1 MRSIDSISACMEK
14 DENIDAHEKRR
25 QQVYIS
31 NEDVLAQVLKIRQGD
46 YECVIVNHSWPEK
59 GLIEGDIVLFIAS
72 DAVDAGDIVLIEEEG
87 RTRLGIIFEPGFLE
101 TRSGSRPLE
110 AQEQI
115 VGVGIALARS
125 LRNEG

>member
-1 MRSIDSISACMEK
+1 MHSIDSISACMEK
-14 DENIDAHEKRR
+14 DENIEAHEKRR
-25 QQVYIS
+25 QQVYIG
-31 NEDVLAQVLKIRQGD
+31 NEDVLAQVLKVRQGD

-87 RTRLGIIFEPGFLE
+87 STRLGIIFEPGFLE

-110 AQEQI
+110 AQERI
-115 VGVGIALARS
+115 VAVGIALARS
-125 LRNEG
+125 LKDEG